1 MMSETTSVKS
11 IDDKE
16 VKKLCQDYA
25 NYSRV
30 NLSEEHGQVLLK
42 IDCLENH
49 HHLHHLQIVTHIAAI
64 EEQISTFSEML
75 ADIQGNK

>member
-1 MMSETTSVKS
+1 MPRLCKLLQSQPLRGTRPGSV
-11 IDDKE
+11 E
-16 VKKLCQDYA
+16 A
-25 NYSRV
+25 
-30 NLSEEHGQVLLK
+30 
-42 IDCLENH
+42 CLENH